1 MTEAEISASLLGFI
15 AERFLDG
22 DPARDLD
29 ERTPLLEW
37 GLLNSM
43 NTALLLGF
51 IRDELGYDV
60 PPTSVNARNFRNVG
74 AIAAMLTD
82 EFVGGKAQG

>member
-1 MTEAEISASLLGFI
+1 MTEAEISTLLLGFI
-15 AERFLDG
+15 AERFLDD
-22 DPARDLD
+22 DPARDLN

-37 GLLNSM
+37 GVLNSM
-43 NTALLLGF
+43 NTALLLSF

-60 PPTSVNARNFRNVG
+60 PPASVNARNFRSVG

-82 EFVGGKAQG
+82 GFVGGKA